1 MEKRTKVGAKKT
13 GKLFLQ
19 EAFYKEQ
26 QVLEAQ
32 LQLAESSIS
41 HYGKRG
47 DVAEK
52 HFLETLRAYLPN
64 RYSIDSAIVIDS
76 KGRTSDQIDIVI
88 YDRQYTPTLLDQAD
102 HKYIPA
108 EAVYAVMEVKPVVNK
123 EYLIYAGEKAESVR
137 RLYRTSIP
145 VPTLT
150 GIADPKPLFPI
161 LSGLVAAKLAWK
173 DGLGKSFRRSFAE
186 LKDDQQLD
194 CVLAVNR
201 ASFDMFDGAVKP
213 PRCCIGKN
221 VLVFFLFRLLEK
233 LQSFANVPAVD
244 WNAYASQLNK
254 VNPFTGGSRV

>member
-1 MEKRTKVGAKKT
+1 MRNRAKILSERN

-19 EAFYKEQ
+19 EAFHKEQ
-26 QVLEAQ
+26 RVLEAQ
-32 LQLAESSIS
+32 LAFAESSIS

-47 DVAEK
+47 DVTEK

-64 RYSIDSAIVIDS
+64 RYSIDSAIIIDS

-108 EAVYAVMEVKPVVNK
+108 EAVYAVMEVKPVINK

-137 RLYRTSIP
+137 RLFRTSIP

-150 GIADPKPLFPI
+150 GIADPKLLFPI

-173 DGLGKSFRRSFAE
+173 DGLGKSFIRNFAE
-186 LKDDQQLD
+186 LKNDQRLD

-201 ASFDMFDGAVKP
+201 ASFDMFDGAEKP
-213 PRCCIGKN
+213 PRCCTGKN

-233 LQSFANVPAVD
+233 LQSFANVPAIS

-254 VNPFTGGSRV
+254 KNPLKGGSRV